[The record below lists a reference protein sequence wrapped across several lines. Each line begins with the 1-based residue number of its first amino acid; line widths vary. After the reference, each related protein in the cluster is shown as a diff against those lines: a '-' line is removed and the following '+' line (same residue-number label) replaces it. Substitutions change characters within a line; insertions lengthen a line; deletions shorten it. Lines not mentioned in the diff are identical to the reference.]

1 MGTNKRCQKK
11 TGTKKNRQMAIK
23 SFFGLLLVIF
33 GLGTW
38 FFLFPDFPRLF
49 KTQDPDDQVTKILNS
64 LMLAPEVFL
73 PDNNEIQI
81 SKTQKSCQ
89 YFTCFDVYRCGGRKL
104 LVHIP
109 EPKKILIRG
118 RKNSEPAKEISP
130 MTKEFVDILEAIVQS
145 GFYTENPSE
154 ACLFVPP
161 FNLLN
166 EANLNDPVVSAQ
178 ALSLMPEWNGGKN
191 KLLIS
196 MITGQSDNLKIEHG
210 SSLVAA
216 AGLSTF
222 SYRTRFDIALPFY
235 TILQEKLV
243 KKVKVKNYLLT
254 ITQGGDLHDKF
265 NAILTN
271 NWNINKKDVVIYHN
285 NYANDEAIKQD
296 QYQQLVETNDVL
308 AQSKFCLV
316 AKEKHGRLTSSTLMA
331 SLHAGCIAIILIDN
345 LVLPFSEVL
354 DWKRFSIRFYE
365 HDSELIYNHVMTQIS
380 QRGAKE
386 MRNQIKFVCQ
396 AYFKDLPTIT
406 KTALQIINDR
416 VFSQHAKTYRDWN
429 LENDIQSPLFMKNI
443 PPAEDGFTAVI
454 LTYDRLS
461 SLYQVIKSVAETP
474 SLAKILVIWNNQNI
488 EPPPMSEFP
497 AVSKPIK
504 IIRTKANLLTNRFHP
519 YNDINTDAVLSMD
532 DDIVMLTSDELEFA
546 YQVWR
551 EFPDRLV
558 GFPSRT
564 HVWNNLT
571 KQWKYESEWTNDVS
585 MVLTGAAFYHK
596 YWHYKFTSDPNKEG
610 KEIKSWLDQRMNC
623 EDIAMNFL
631 IANATG
637 KAPIKVT
644 PRKKF
649 KCSTPQCNNENML
662 SSYQTHLIERS
673 ECINYLV
680 DKYGYMPL
688 VKAEF
693 RADPVLFKDKFPEKL
708 KNFVNIGTL

>member
-1 MGTNKRCQKK
+1 MN
-11 TGTKKNRQMAIK
+11 
-23 SFFGLLLVIF
+23 
-33 GLGTW
+33 
-38 FFLFPDFPRLF
+38 
-49 KTQDPDDQVTKILNS
+49 
-64 LMLAPEVFL
+64 APEIHINQ
-73 PDNNEIQI
+73 DDSY
-81 SKTQKSCQ
+81 SKTQKNCL
-89 YFTCFDVYRCGGRKL
+89 YHTCFDVYKCGGLHKKI
-104 LVHIP
+104 LVHISKP
-109 EPKKILIRG
+109 QRIFAGLVEPREVSIFT
-118 RKNSEPAKEISP
+118 SHY
-130 MTKEFVDILEAIVQS
+130 VDVLEAITKS
-145 GFYTENPSE
+145 GFYTEDPNE
-154 ACLFVPP
+154 ACIFVPP

-166 EANLNDPVVSAQ
+166 EANLDPISSSK
-178 ALSLMPEWNGGKN
+178 ALAKMPNWNQGINNLLFSFVTGN
-191 KLLIS
+191 SYELKL
-196 MITGQSDNLKIEHG
+196 DHG
-210 SSLVAA
+210 SAMVAA

-222 SYRTRFDIALPFY
+222 SYRNKFDLALPRY
-235 TILQEKLV
+235 TILQEESIEKKKKHINLVVVQGNEVYDKLTPLV
-243 KKVKVKNYLLT
+243 ATLKHRPGVQFFYRHNETHRVNEHGHHFKTL
-254 ITQGGDLHDKF
+254 D
-265 NAILTN
+265 ILSQ
-271 NWNINKKDVVIYHN
+271 
-285 NYANDEAIKQD
+285 A
-296 QYQQLVETNDVL
+296 
-308 AQSKFCLV
+308 KFCLV
-316 AKEKHGRLTSSTLMA
+316 AREKYGRLSTQLLMA
-331 SLHAGCIAIILIDN
+331 SLHAGCIPVIAIDH

-354 DWKRFSIRFYE
+354 DWKKFSIRFYE
-365 HDSELIYNHVMTQIS
+365 HDAELIYDHVMKKVS
-380 QRGAKE
+380 QQRTDE
-386 MRNQIKFVCQ
+386 MRNQIEFVYKK
-396 AYFKDLPTIT
+396 YFKDLSTIT

-429 LENDIQSPLFMKNI
+429 IVNDIQYPLFMKNI

-474 SLAKILVIWNNQNI
+474 SLAKILVIWNNQNV

-596 YWHYKFTSDPNKEG
+596 YWHYLFTADPNKEG
-610 KEIKSWLDQRMNC
+610 KEIKSWLDQRMNF

-662 SSYQTHLIERS
+662 SNYQSHLTERS
-673 ECINYLV
+673 DCVNFLV
-680 DKYGYMPL
+680 KKYGYMPL
-688 VKAEF
+688 QKAEF

-708 KNFVNIGTL
+708 KNFVNIGSL